1 MIHILSQDRK
11 RLVNADMV
19 AAYSIEYKD
28 VRIPKIN
35 CYIIA
40 KLSGTNFLL
49 ASYRYEYDAMKALRR
64 LSDEIAKT
72 VSGNMLFIFP
82 PQREITEWPDF
93 ND

>member
-19 AAYSIEYKD
+19 AAYSIEYEN
-28 VRIPKIN
+28 VRTPGLD
-35 CYIIA
+35 CCIIA
-40 KLSGTNFLL
+40 KLLGTNCQL
-49 ASYRYEYDAMKALRR
+49 ASYRYEYEAIKALRT
-64 LSDEIAKT
+64 LSDQIAKT

-82 PQREITEWPDF
+82 SRKELAGWSDF